1 MSTEGFA
8 AEGPRLG
15 GLHGQGT
22 SNRPCGFDRGDG
34 ARAVVDTGAGNLKL
48 DRCQVGSAA
57 DKLAPVDCTID
68 GHAGKHEHEWTASA
82 VEGGYTIKSNAEDV
96 YLNLTERGGEA
107 RATPQVLSIV
117 PGEHGGYVVSAKV
130 EGATRY
136 LMHDDRGWTSAD
148 KPYEVLFYQH
158 VEVLPEVVPNRKLAT
173 GVTQDRPFAP
183 NTGGSKNFRI
193 PSLITH
199 KDGSLLAAI
208 DARWNHVGDA
218 AGLDTIFSRSTDGG
232 KTWSFNFPNYFPD
245 SVDAFSNEATAFID
259 PVMAQKGDTTYMMVD
274 L

>member
-1 MSTEGFA
+1 M
-8 AEGPRLG
+8 
-15 GLHGQGT
+15 
-22 SNRPCGFDRGDG
+22 
-34 ARAVVDTGAGNLKL
+34 
-48 DRCQVGSAA
+48 
-57 DKLAPVDCTID
+57 
-68 GHAGKHEHEWTASA
+68 
-82 VEGGYTIKSNAEDV
+82 
-96 YLNLTERGGEA
+96 
-107 RATPQVLSIV
+107 LSIV

-218 AGLDTIFSRSTDGG
+218 AGLGTIFSRSTDGG

-245 SVDAFSNEATAFID
+245 SVDAFSNEAAAFID